1 MAEATCFL
9 ARAQEPNQGRAIN
22 DVLRS
27 AVVHQN
33 LASGCPDR
41 LAHGLKAADAGPH
54 GHIKHCSW
62 KFYCVWLFRKV
73 REALAADADANT
85 WNGKGRRPL
94 HDLCEAVAGK
104 IFVALSL
111 IYVV

>member
-1 MAEATCFL
+1 MAEATCL
-9 ARAQEPNQGRAIN
+9 NARAQEPNQGRAIN

-54 GHIKHCSW
+54 GHIKHCCSGKCAKPW
-62 KFYCVWLFRKV
+62 QLTRMPTPGMVKGAGPCMIYAKLWQAKSLWR
-73 REALAADADANT
+73 LA
-85 WNGKGRRPL
+85 
-94 HDLCEAVAGK
+94 
-104 IFVALSL
+104 
-111 IYVV
+111 

>member
-41 LAHGLKAADAGPH
+41 LAHGLKAADVGPH
-54 GHIKHCSW
+54 GHIKHCFW
-62 KFYCVWLFRKV
+62 KILSC
-73 REALAADADANT
+73 LAVQESARSP
-85 WNGKGRRPL
+85 G
-94 HDLCEAVAGK
+94 
-104 IFVALSL
+104 S
-111 IYVV
+111 